1 MVFDLI
7 NFSTNSTK
15 MNDSGNQSGPRKS
28 KEGHMVEDL
37 NPKKKE
43 TADTHLFQQ
52 DQVHLK
58 FDEEEEINDTG

>member
-1 MVFDLI
+1 
-7 NFSTNSTK
+7 
-15 MNDSGNQSGPRKS
+15 
-28 KEGHMVEDL
+28 MVEDL

-58 FDEEEEINDTG
+58 FDEEEEEINDTG

>member
-1 MVFDLI
+1 MI
-7 NFSTNSTK
+7 PIIK
-15 MNDSGNQSGPRKS
+15 AGPERVQR
-28 KEGHMVEDL
+28 GHMVEDL

-58 FDEEEEINDTG
+58 FDEEEEILLNDTG